1 MLCFVDG
8 IEMLEKLRHISV
20 QGIYKLMA
28 MLLLVYQES
37 LAFTPSILNILCLV
51 EDVFVTFQL

>member
-8 IEMLEKLRHISV
+8 VEMLEKLHHISV
-20 QGIYKLMA
+20 QGVYKLMA